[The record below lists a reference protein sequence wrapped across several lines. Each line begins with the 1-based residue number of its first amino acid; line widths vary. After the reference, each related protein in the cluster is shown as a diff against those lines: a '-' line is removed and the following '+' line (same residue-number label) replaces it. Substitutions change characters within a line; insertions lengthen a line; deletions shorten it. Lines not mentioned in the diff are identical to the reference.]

1 MIKKKQMNYLFIQKS
16 FIIAMAK
23 VCGYL
28 VFVLLI
34 HLTLNAQ
41 NDNRILMNDLSS
53 AARREYKSFLENKEA
68 GNHKL
73 ALEHLRNYADLSDSV
88 TKLQRIELLAEIN
101 GRYENDKK
109 AHEVNLLKQENKLKD
124 LRIKQNRFLIF
135 GVSGVSLLVWMIIM
149 MMVRQRRFRARQ
161 NALALEQTLLRSQM
175 NPHFIFNTLT
185 NIQSF
190 IVRKETA
197 LSLQYLD
204 NFSSLI
210 EKILDSSGKKVTPL
224 ASEIETISNYFK
236 LQQLRFGNK
245 LNFDIKV
252 NEDLDPLAVM
262 LPPMMIQPLIE
273 NAIEHGI
280 KPKAGEGRVE
290 VRFNIEG
297 ISLKIEVE
305 DNGVGRQFKKE
316 GEEPGKSQHA
326 GLALVIL
333 KERLDAL
340 KTGSFEIQ
348 DLQDV
353 HGNGYGTISRLIL
366 PLMAIHS

>member
-1 MIKKKQMNYLFIQKS
+1 MNFIFVQKS
-16 FIIAMAK
+16 IIIATAK
-23 VCGYL
+23 ACGCL

-41 NDNRILMNDLSS
+41 IDNGNKMNELSS
-53 AARREYKSFLENKEA
+53 AARLEYNSFLENKEA

-88 TKLQRIELLAEIN
+88 TKLQRLEQLAEIN
-101 GRYENDKK
+101 ARYEIDKK
-109 AHEVNLLKQENKLKD
+109 AHEVNLLMQDNKLKD
-124 LRIKQNRFLIF
+124 LQINQNRFLIF

-161 NALALEQTLLRSQM
+161 HALALEQTLLRSQM

-210 EKILDSSGKKVTPL
+210 EKILDSSGKKVIPL
-224 ASEIETISNYFK
+224 NTELSTITNYFK
-236 LQQLRFGNK
+236 LQQLRFGDK
-245 LNFDIKV
+245 LDFEIEVD
-252 NEDLDPLAVM
+252 ESLDLLAIEI
-262 LPPMMIQPLIE
+262 PPMMIQPLIE

-280 KPKAGEGRVE
+280 KPKTGEGRVE

-297 ISLKIEVE
+297 LRLKIEVE
-305 DNGVGRQFKKE
+305 DNGVGRNNIKDE
-316 GEEPGKSQHA
+316 AGTGNPNHA

-333 KERLDAL
+333 KERLESMNSGRL
-340 KTGSFEIQ
+340 KNNSLEII
-348 DLQDV
+348 DLYDDERKPA
-353 HGNGYGTISRLIL
+353 GTLVKL
-366 PLMAIHS
+366 VLAI